1 VELAPLVPKEERALL
16 VPLGRLVPLVHLV
29 CKGCLEK
36 EEVLE
41 APAQRVTR
49 VTLAVQVLMVLQ
61 EKMVQGVLL
70 VPLVPLVQLVSLE
83 IRVKVV
89 PLDFLV

>member
-1 VELAPLVPKEERALL
+1 MLL
-16 VPLGRLVPLVHLV
+16 VLLV

-36 EEVLE
+36 EVVLE

-49 VTLAVQVLMVLQ
+49 VIQAVQVLMVFQ
-61 EKMVQGVLL
+61 GKMVQGVLL
-70 VPLVPLVQLVSLE
+70 VLLVLLAQLVRME

-89 PLDFLV
+89 PLDLRV